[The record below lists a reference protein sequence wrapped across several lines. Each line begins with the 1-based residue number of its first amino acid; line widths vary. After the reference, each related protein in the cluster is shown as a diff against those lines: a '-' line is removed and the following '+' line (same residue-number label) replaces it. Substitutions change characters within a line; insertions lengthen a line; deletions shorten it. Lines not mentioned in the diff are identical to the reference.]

1 MESSKEGI
9 DRQTKLMFLESSAVR
24 GGSGWDA
31 CEGEAPEKHRI
42 FIPSLQP
49 RSDRPP
55 VILMMD
61 PNWLETEV
69 AKNKVTVLV
78 FFRGLVSLHRIAMI
92 SHQLAACNLSPL
104 L

>member
-1 MESSKEGI
+1 
-9 DRQTKLMFLESSAVR
+9 
-24 GGSGWDA
+24 
-31 CEGEAPEKHRI
+31 
-42 FIPSLQP
+42 
-49 RSDRPP
+49 
-55 VILMMD
+55 MMD